1 MYIVHKVKVKINA
14 VATLTLC
21 TIYKGQWLWKNMGKF
36 ADAFTQNS
44 WQALISDT
52 YSFTTI
58 VSEYPRSILK
68 AYLLS
73 RTGNG
78 REQTCRP
85 LPEPRRAPHLFPSA
99 RGFAPLSAKQMQ
111 ILPPCRFRAFFDS
124 TYLDNSSSFARF
136 QNNSVKLLFC
146 GVMPENPL
154 KNAYFVRICKVLC
167 VKKDPAKLLLQGQF
181 YNFVCL
187 LCQKA

>member
-1 MYIVHKVKVKINA
+1 MVHKVKVKMNA

-21 TIYKGQWLWKNMGKF
+21 TIYKDQGSWKNMGKF

-58 VSEYPRSILK
+58 VSEYPLSILK

-85 LPEPRRAPHLFPSA
+85 LPEPRRATHLFPSA
-99 RGFAPLSAKQMQ
+99 RGFAPLSGKQMQ

-124 TYLDNSSSFARF
+124 TYLDNSIHRIWLLTSFSPLACVSIIIPYFCSFVHFFRNAPYCLF
-136 QNNSVKLLFC
+136 RGMRVK
-146 GVMPENPL
+146 V
-154 KNAYFVRICKVLC
+154 VRWADFSKSL
-167 VKKDPAKLLLQGQF
+167 
-181 YNFVCL
+181 
-187 LCQKA
+187 